1 MAKVT
6 FTKIKPSIDNEVIK
20 KTFINADGESIEYEI
35 KHYLPIKEKIDLIS
49 NVINQSVDDNGFYN
63 PIRVK
68 LYMTLEIVYAYTNIS
83 FTAKQ
88 KEDPFKLYD
97 LFIGSGLFDEIVK
110 SMSEKDWCE
119 IQDNIWHTIENIYKY
134 KNSALGILESVVK
147 DYGNLNLDATEIQQ
161 KLADPENLEL
171 LKTIINKLG

>member
-6 FTKIKPSIDNEVIK
+6 FTKIKPSIDNEIVK
-20 KTFINADGESIEYEI
+20 KTFINADGESIEYEV
-35 KHYLPIKEKIDLIS
+35 KYYLPIKEKIDLIS

-68 LYMTLEIVYAYTNIS
+68 LYMTLEVIYAYTNIS

-97 LFIGSGLFDEIVK
+97 LFISSGLFDEIVK
-110 SMSEKDWCE
+110 CMSERDWCE
-119 IQDNIWHTIENIYKY
+119 IQDNVWHTIENVYKY
-134 KNSALGILESVVK
+134 KNSLMGILNTVVA
-147 DYGNLNLDATEIQQ
+147 DYDNLNLDIATIQEQ
-161 KLADPENLEL
+161 LADPNNIGF
-171 LKTIINKLG
+171 LKQVMEKMG